1 MLLPTSNGYAALT
14 NLDVANG
21 SGGLPRFAGGTQ
33 ASGAP
38 QTAQPVPSDSN
49 HVSVGLGEAA
59 GNGSRVLSVGVT
71 DPNGNPLGSGQV
83 TLPDGGWWVIGLGP
97 GEKDGGTTPPPD
109 PGPIGGGGGNTGG
122 GDPPPTTPPPVQVP
136 PPIVNDGGAVATP
149 EPATAVLLGLGG
161 ATLAARRRFKR

>member
-1 MLLPTSNGYAALT
+1 MA
-14 NLDVANG
+14 
-21 SGGLPRFAGGTQ
+21 
-33 ASGAP
+33 
-38 QTAQPVPSDSN
+38 
-49 HVSVGLGEAA
+49 VGLGEASS
-59 GNGSRVLSVGVT
+59 NGSRVLSVGVT

-122 GDPPPTTPPPVQVP
+122 GDPPPTTPPPVEVP
-136 PPIVNDGGAVATP
+136 PPPPPNSNGGGAVATP

-161 ATLAARRRFKR
+161 ATLAVRRRFKR